1 MLLECRKIE
10 TIGTGDLTESVA
22 RARLHQLKETDGQ
35 DEFVV
40 NLIFLDFDLIL
51 TAKRVIRLTRAY
63 PR

>member
-10 TIGTGDLTESVA
+10 TIGTDDLTESVA

-35 DEFVV
+35 DESVV

-51 TAKRVIRLTRAY
+51 TAKRVIRLTRAC